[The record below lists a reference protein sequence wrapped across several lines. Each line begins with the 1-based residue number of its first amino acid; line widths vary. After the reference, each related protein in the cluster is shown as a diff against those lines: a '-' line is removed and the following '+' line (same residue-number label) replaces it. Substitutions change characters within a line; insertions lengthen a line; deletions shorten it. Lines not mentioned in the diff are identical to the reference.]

1 MTVNNG
7 DVKWWAG
14 SLCSPSICQTSFS
27 ETGFTLRAKVV
38 GELRRCCARAVRTP
52 APPTLVHPILVVSP
66 LIVGQQACRPTGINT
81 KNNIP
86 HQRENTL
93 ACRVAAP

>member
-7 DVKWWAG
+7 DVKRWAG

-52 APPTLVHPILVVSP
+52 APPTLVHPILIVQRRSKQLTRSTVSAV
-66 LIVGQQACRPTGINT
+66 L
-81 KNNIP
+81 K
-86 HQRENTL
+86 E
-93 ACRVAAP
+93 APCVSGSDCIERLSHSLH